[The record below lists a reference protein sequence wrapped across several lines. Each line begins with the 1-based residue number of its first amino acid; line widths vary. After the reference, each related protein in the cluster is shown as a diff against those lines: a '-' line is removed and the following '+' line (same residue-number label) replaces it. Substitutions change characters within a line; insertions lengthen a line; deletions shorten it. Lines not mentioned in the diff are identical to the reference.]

1 MAMFIVESFNES
13 AKTPCKLL
21 PTLGIINFKGRIPLH
36 LVVKYHSWKRKISHL
51 IQKKFTSH
59 QRHLEGG
66 LRSTF
71 MGESPLLYLL
81 LEILTMFNE
90 VFI

>member
-21 PTLGIINFKGRIPLH
+21 PTLGIINFKGRIPFR

-59 QRHLEGG
+59 QKHLEGG
-66 LRSTF
+66 LRSTLW
-71 MGESPLLYLL
+71 GSPLLYLL

>member
-1 MAMFIVESFNES
+1 MVESFNES

-21 PTLGIINFKGRIPLH
+21 PTLGIIKFKGRIPFH

-71 MGESPLLYLL
+71 MGESS
-81 LEILTMFNE
+81 
-90 VFI
+90 FIPIIGNFEHV